1 METKN
6 EAGYKVG
13 DILSSTWGYSMQIV
27 DYYQVIAVTPKMITV
42 KQIAGKILDGDGM
55 RGTSVPLP
63 NVFIKKA
70 YDWDVTEFKRKVL
83 SGGYININDSACARP
98 WDGKPVYYDHWD

>member
-27 DYYQVIAVTPKMITV
+27 DFYQVIAVTPKMITV
-42 KQIAGKILDGDGM
+42 KEIS
-55 RGTSVPLP
+55 RVS
-63 NVFIKKA
+63 
-70 YDWDVTEFKRKVL
+70 
-83 SGGYININDSACARP
+83 
-98 WDGKPVYYDHWD
+98 

>member
-13 DILSSTWGYSMQIV
+13 DILSSTWGYSMTIV
-27 DYYQVIAVTPKMITV
+27 NYYQVTAVTPKMITV
-42 KQIAGKILDGDGM
+42 KEIASKLVSGN
-55 RGTSVPLP
+55 RTFGTTVPIP

-70 YDWDVTEFKRKVL
+70 YPWQLTEFKRKVL
-83 SGGYININDSACARP
+83 NGGYININKSACARRWSGEP
-98 WDGKPVYYDHWD
+98 LYHNHWD

>member
-42 KQIAGKILDGDGM
+42 REIAGKIVSGDGM
-55 RGTSVPLP
+55 RGESVPLP
-63 NVFIKKA
+63 NVFVKKA
-70 YDWDVTEFKRKVL
+70 YDWQLTEFKRKVL
-83 SGGYININDSACARP
+83 HGGYININESACARRWSGEP
-98 WDGKPVYYDHWD
+98 LYHDHWD

>member
-27 DYYQVIAVTPKMITV
+27 DFYQVVAVTPKMITV
-42 KQIAGKILDGDGM
+42 KEISGRIVSGDGM
-55 RGTSVPLP
+55 RGESVPVP
-63 NVFIKKA
+63 NAFVVKSHP
-70 YDWDVTEFKRKVL
+70 WQVNEFTRKVL
-83 SGGYININDSACARP
+83 HGGYININESARAGR
-98 WDGKPVYYDHWD
+98 WNGEALYHDHWD